1 LARVRSSAFSAVM
14 AMSFLWSDG
23 RFRTVADE
31 LRQRLV
37 RNDDQRFR
45 HRVKKLVKQKPVEKT
60 E

>member
-1 LARVRSSAFSAVM
+1 M

-23 RFRTVADE
+23 RFRTVADD

-45 HRVKKLVKQKPVEKT
+45 HRVKKLVRHKPVEKT